1 MRLVED
7 YASTRNAALKEKIY
21 YEPQD
26 GWGPKEYY
34 YLYRCLHRRLFYH
47 EKYRDEIALM
57 DLTRMTEETKVLMYC
72 IIRYNHTDFMFDDF
86 ENLHDLVHVKP
97 LPYQLILDARPLPE
111 QNIYKEMNIAY

>member
-1 MRLVED
+1 M
-7 YASTRNAALKEKIY
+7 KEKIY

-72 IIRYNHTDFMFDDF
+72 IIRYNHADFMFDDF
-86 ENLHDLVHVKP
+86 ENLHDLIHVKP

>member
-1 MRLVED
+1 M
-7 YASTRNAALKEKIY
+7 KEKIY

-34 YLYRCLHRRLFYH
+34 YLHRCLHRRLFYH

-57 DLTRMTEETKVLMYC
+57 DLSRMTDVTKVMLYC
-72 IIRYNHTDFMFDDF
+72 IIRYYHNEFLFD
-86 ENLHDLVHVKP
+86 ELSNLHDLVDVKP
-97 LPYQLILDARPLPE
+97 LPELLILDARPLPE